1 MSVVNWVILV
11 VSLALPPLVTAIG
24 WWRAKVSRW
33 PVQRVQGFLTITWLL
48 VVIPLFWTMYAN
60 LPQAICGPNW
70 FVCDGSVL
78 LLITLITFT
87 AMFTV
92 VHFMDREFRGT
103 DWSLAEGLSYRL
115 RGLALDFLA
124 YILILTSAIAVYT
137 ALSHFAINK
146 NVMNILGRLITPT
159 GILGVSVAYPQL
171 LTLFMRGKP
180 LPDGH
185 LREEVNLLLSRANL
199 RVNDIIL
206 LPGRRGKIANAWV
219 AGALPANRSLFLT
232 EYLLDQLSLEEIRA
246 IVAHELGHLHH
257 RHLQKHTLLNLI
269 WCIIFGLV
277 FAGVAQVI
285 TLTLASALITGMALG
300 LIWTLLFGV
309 ISRRSEFEADRF
321 AAILV
326 GDPETVIKALS
337 RLQVPMA
344 KAEDEATSRW
354 LQALQT
360 HPTLSERVKNIR
372 AAFT

>member
-1 MSVVNWVILV
+1 M
-11 VSLALPPLVTAIG
+11 
-24 WWRAKVSRW
+24 
-33 PVQRVQGFLTITWLL
+33 
-48 VVIPLFWTMYAN
+48 
-60 LPQAICGPNW
+60 CGPNW

-115 RGLALDFLA
+115 RGLALDSLPFFLVVMA
-124 YILILTSAIAVYT
+124 LITMYTS
-137 ALSHFAINK
+137 LSHFAVNK
-146 NVMNILGRLITPT
+146 NVMNVLGWIIAPT
-159 GILGVSVAYPQL
+159 VTLGVSVAYPQL

-180 LPDGH
+180 MPDGH

-199 RVNDIIL
+199 MVNDIIL

-219 AGALPANRSLFLT
+219 AGALPSNRSLFLT
-232 EYLLDQLSLEEIRA
+232 EYLLDQLPPEDIQA

-269 WCIIFGLV
+269 W
-277 FAGVAQVI
+277 
-285 TLTLASALITGMALG
+285 
-300 LIWTLLFGV
+300 TLLFGV
-309 ISRRSEFEADRF
+309 VSRRSEFEADRF